1 MIYFT
6 YYLFVVVVV
15 LIDWPIFSHMHDYFF
30 YINSIV
36 FFIYF
41 MFFSDERLM
50 LETLEFTF
58 YIGSTRKF
66 LYFDLF
72 VNTAYAA
79 HYVYCII
86 VLLYS
91 FSLFIF
97 YFAVC
102 TIETSWNFISSHLA
116 STKARV

>member
-1 MIYFT
+1 
-6 YYLFVVVVV
+6 
-15 LIDWPIFSHMHDYFF
+15 
-30 YINSIV
+30 
-36 FFIYF
+36 
-41 MFFSDERLM
+41 MFFPDKELM
-50 LETLEFTF
+50 LETLEFTS
-58 YIGSTRKF
+58 YIGSTPNF

-86 VLLYS
+86 VQ

-97 YFAVC
+97 YFAVF
-102 TIETSWNFISSHLA
+102 TIETSWNFISSHFA